1 MADERHP
8 LNRAYAELRE
18 ATLRRAAAREAAD
31 EERTDPRIIIEHKP
45 PPSIR
50 PTAKRT
56 TITAAIAGVL
66 WGLWELWNLIRR

>member
-8 LNRAYAELRE
+8 LDRAYAELRE
-18 ATLRRAAAREAAD
+18 ATLRRAAAREAGD
-31 EERTDPRIIIEHKP
+31 ERTEPRIIIEHKP

-66 WGLWELWNLIRR
+66 WGLWELYNLIRR